1 MRPVAAERIEAIIG
15 ALDAEGRWL
24 EEGRLRNPEDR
35 RRPIAARVISCR
47 TFNRNL
53 ALLSQY
59 VLSRKRP

>member
-1 MRPVAAERIEAIIG
+1 ME
-15 ALDAEGRWL
+15 
-24 EEGRLRNPEDR
+24 
-35 RRPIAARVISCR
+35 PIAARVISCR